1 MTSRR
6 EFLQN
11 TVAVVGSMAV
21 ASGIANAAENVTN
34 KTSPYPDKLTD
45 DTGKYVLL
53 PLPYAFEALEPVI
66 DAKTVEIHYN
76 FHHKP
81 AVATANK
88 AEEALAKARET
99 NDFALVKHYE
109 KELAFGLSSH
119 ILHTIYWS
127 NLSKKGAVLKGDLLR
142 AIEKNFGT
150 FDKFKAQ
157 LGATT
162 ASIEGAGWGILGYL
176 PASQKLMILQ
186 CENHQKL
193 TAWGIVPLLVLDVWE
208 HAYYLKY
215 QNRRAEYIGKLFDI
229 INWDNVSA
237 RYDAAVRT

>member
-6 EFLQN
+6 DFIQ
-11 TVAVVGSMAV
+11 TSAAIVG
-21 ASGIANAAENVTN
+21 GIALTAGLVQA
-34 KTSPYPDKLTD
+34 KDMQSSIYPDKLTD
-45 DTGKYVLL
+45 DAGKYVLL
-53 PLPYAFEALEPVI
+53 PLPYAFDALEPVI

-81 AVATANK
+81 AVAAANK
-88 AEEALAKARET
+88 AEEALAKARDS

-127 NLSKKGAVLKGDLLR
+127 NLSAKGSVLKGALLK
-142 AIEKNFGT
+142 AIEKNFGS
-150 FDKFKAQ
+150 FDKFKAH
-157 LGATT
+157 LGAAAT
-162 ASIEGAGWGILGYL
+162 SVEGAGWGILGYL

-193 TAWGIVPLLVLDVWE
+193 TAWGVIPILVLDVWE

-215 QNRRAEYIGKLFDI
+215 QNRRAEYIAKLFDI
-229 INWDNVSA
+229 INWDNVAA
-237 RYDAAVRT
+237 RYNTATS

>member
-6 EFLQN
+6 DFLQN

-34 KTSPYPDKLTD
+34 KIYPYPDKLTD

-53 PLPYAFEALEPVI
+53 PLPYAYDSLEPVI
-66 DAKTVEIHYN
+66 DTKTVELHYQ

-127 NLSKKGAVLKGDLLR
+127 NLSKKGAVLKGDLLK
-142 AIEKNFGT
+142 AIEKSFGT

-157 LGATT
+157 LGAAAT
-162 ASIEGAGWGILGYL
+162 SVEGAGWGILGYL

-193 TAWGIVPLLVLDVWE
+193 TTWGVIPILVLDVWE

-215 QNRRAEYIGKLFDI
+215 QNRRAEYVGKLFDI
-229 INWDNVSA
+229 INWDNVAA
-237 RYDAAVRT
+237 RYNAAIF